1 MQELID
7 VIRASINADASKE
20 QNAAGVQARRTI
32 ATALDTEPGKPLVL
46 PNTKAASPVSGVSFE
61 QLLDLAIARLSMVAS
76 DRDTTNVSSE
86 PAAAAPNGLRIPM
99 AGGAPVAAV
108 RSAASR
114 SVAGARTNPR
124 RRPERG
130 RPVRARAAT
139 IARPLSAPKQVAA
152 VARPNIA
159 RKS

>member
-20 QNAAGVQARRTI
+20 LTAAGVQSCRTI

-76 DRDTTNVSSE
+76 ERDTTNQSPE

-99 AGGAPVAAV
+99 AAGVPVAAI

-114 SVAGARTNPR
+114 SAPGARTNTL
-124 RRPERG
+124 RRPARS
-130 RPVRARAAT
+130 RPVSARAAT
-139 IARPLSAPKQVAA
+139 IAKPPSAAKQTA
-152 VARPNIA
+152 VARPN
-159 RKS
+159 